1 MWLCE
6 DLDCSVHTPSLWD
19 SKCAKSKTNKNC
31 VRWSKGS
38 LHFRVLERVETHS
51 RIKITS
57 ALVKFWSKRGKFKI
71 KMFSRFMQFLIYW
84 YKSHSG
90 CFRALVMSLSCFFL
104 GQKHFC
110 LIIYLETFLCVLISD
125 SFYKNLPWNHKS
137 QSWDI
142 LTQKKM
148 SGDAWGY
155 IS

>member
-1 MWLCE
+1 MYIHHHSKIPSVQSQKLIKIVLGE
-6 DLDCSVHTPSLWD
+6 VKVRCSLES
-19 SKCAKSKTNKNC
+19 S
-31 VRWSKGS
+31 R
-38 LHFRVLERVETHS
+38 LERVETHS

-90 CFRALVMSLSCFFL
+90 CFLALVMSLSCFFL

-110 LIIYLETFLCVLISD
+110 LIIYLETFLCVLIID

-137 QSWDI
+137 QS
-142 LTQKKM
+142 
-148 SGDAWGY
+148 
-155 IS
+155 